1 MDMML
6 PDTTALL
13 VIDVQEA
20 LDDPQRPPRN
30 NPDAE
35 ANIARLLAAWRGAGR
50 RCVHIRDDPLD
61 PASPFASG
69 QPGNAIKKI
78 VAPLPDEWLIAKHVH
93 SAFIGTDLEA
103 RLHGAGVT
111 ALVVTGLV
119 ANHCVESTARMAG
132 NLGFDTYV
140 VEDATAAYD
149 SIGLDGTRYAAA
161 TIHAMTLMNLHK
173 EFATITNTDMVLAAV
188 ASASGMRASSGVR
201 SVHRG

>member
-1 MDMML
+1 MML
-6 PDTTALL
+6 PDTAALL

-20 LDDPQRPPRN
+20 LDDPRRPPRN

-35 ANIARLLAAWRGAGR
+35 ANIARLLAAWRTTGR
-50 RCVHIRDDPLD
+50 RCVHIRDDSLD
-61 PASPFASG
+61 PASPFAPG

-103 RLHGAGVT
+103 RLRGAGIT
-111 ALVVTGLV
+111 TLVVTGLV

-140 VEDATAAYD
+140 VGDATAAYD
-149 SIGLDGTRYAAA
+149 GTALDGTQYAADA
-161 TIHAMTLMNLHK
+161 VHAMTLMNLHK
-173 EFATITNTDMVLAAV
+173 EFATITNTDAVLAAV
-188 ASASGMRASSGVR
+188 ASPTGMSESLGDASFVR
-201 SVHRG
+201 R